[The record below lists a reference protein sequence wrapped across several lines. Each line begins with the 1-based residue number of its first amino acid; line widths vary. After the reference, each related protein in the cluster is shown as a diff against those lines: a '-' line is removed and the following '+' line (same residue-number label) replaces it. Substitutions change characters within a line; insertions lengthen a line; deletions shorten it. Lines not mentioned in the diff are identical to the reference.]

1 MNKIFFI
8 LNALLFFGLQT
19 SFGGIIDSLRI
30 EKKDGAN
37 FVIHRVDKGQTLF
50 GTLRRYGTSLA
61 EYKAANPDAEM
72 NIKIGQILKVP
83 YNKPIKNI
91 ITNKTKPNEVVKDK
105 EIVKDKVTKTQNDV
119 AAIEIV
125 KTAPKTFKVEPGM
138 TLFAVATRNKTTV
151 ANIKRMNNLKSDVIR
166 PGQILIVKEAEEIT
180 KKVPVKPEPKLSTEK
195 VVVKEEAPVVVAK
208 KPIEKEVIVI
218 EKEKTEVPTKATSV
232 IVEKPKVG
240 EAKPADMPKP
250 DTAFP
255 KPAVISEPIKTAE
268 QIDEEKERVVKV
280 EEGIAEIIE
289 VESKSGKYLALHK
302 TAPLGTLVQVKNETT
317 GASVWVKVIGRLPGV
332 DQNENV
338 IIKLSPKA
346 MDRVSPI
353 DKRFRAKISYSL

>member
-1 MNKIFFI
+1 
-8 LNALLFFGLQT
+8 
-19 SFGGIIDSLRI
+19 
-30 EKKDGAN
+30 
-37 FVIHRVDKGQTLF
+37 
-50 GTLRRYGTSLA
+50 
-61 EYKAANPDAEM
+61 
-72 NIKIGQILKVP
+72 VP
-83 YNKPIKNI
+83 YNKPIKN
-91 ITNKTKPNEVVKDK
+91 TTSNKIKTNEVTK
-105 EIVKDKVTKTQNDV
+105 ETKVAKVQNDV
-119 AAIEIV
+119 AAVEIV

-180 KKVPVKPEPKLSTEK
+180 KKVPVKPEPKLPAEK
-195 VVVKEEAPVVVAK
+195 VVVKEEAPVIVAK

-232 IVEKPKVG
+232 IVEKPKVV
-240 EAKPADMPKP
+240 ETKPADMPKP

-255 KPAVISEPIKTAE
+255 KPAVISEPIKAAE
-268 QIDEEKERVVKV
+268 QIEEEKERVVKV

-302 TAPLGTLVQVKNETT
+302 SAPLGTLVQVKNETT
-317 GASVWVKVIGRLPGV
+317 NASVWVKVIGRLPGV

-353 DKRFRAKISYSL
+353 DKRFRAKITYSL